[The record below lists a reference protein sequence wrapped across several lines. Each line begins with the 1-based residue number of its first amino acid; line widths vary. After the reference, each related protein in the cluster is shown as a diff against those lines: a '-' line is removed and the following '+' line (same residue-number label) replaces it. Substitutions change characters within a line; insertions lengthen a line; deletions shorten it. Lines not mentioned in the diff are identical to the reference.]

1 MLKLFSLEEA
11 NRLIPTLE
19 GFLSDLQVGV
29 KDTLRLRQELS
40 DIDPYSLEAH
50 HIIQELHFLL
60 HQINDSRLYLEK
72 MGVFLKDVENG
83 HLDFPSQLG
92 AEVVYL
98 TYEKGKETITHYH
111 RLNEGTSLPLP
122 THNVQQNPLQI

>member
-19 GFLSDLQVGV
+19 TFLGDLQQGV

-40 DIDPYSLEAH
+40 LLDPYSLEARN
-50 HIIQELHFLL
+50 IIQELHFLF
-60 HQINDSRLYLEK
+60 HQVNDSRRHLDK
-72 MGVFLKDVENG
+72 MGIFIKDVENG
-83 HLDFPSQLG
+83 HIDFPSQLG

-98 TYEKGKETITHYH
+98 TYEKGKEAITHYH
-111 RLNEGTSLPLP
+111 RLNEGTVLPLP
-122 THNVQQNPLQI
+122 VSQQPRPLQM

>member
-19 GFLSDLQVGV
+19 DVVGNLQQGV

-40 DIDPYSLEAH
+40 ELDPYSLEARN
-50 HIIQELHFLL
+50 IIQELHFLL
-60 HQINDSRLYLEK
+60 HQINDSRRQLDSMGLYI
-72 MGVFLKDVENG
+72 KDVENG
-83 HLDFPSQLG
+83 HVDLPSQLG

-98 TYEKGKETITHYH
+98 TYERGKEAITHYH

-122 THNVQQNPLQI
+122 VQKHNHLQV